1 MSTSAISATGG
12 TQGAGTAAGNLNV
25 TGQQFLQL
33 LVAQLKYQNPM
44 QPLDSSQFLGQLATL
59 EQVQL
64 LEGIQADLDR
74 LVQAQGTATP
84 TQGQTP
90 AAGGG
95 SG

>member
-1 MSTSAISATGG
+1 MSTSGITGASGSSQGTGSALS
-12 TQGAGTAAGNLNV
+12 ASLNV

-64 LEGIQADLDR
+64 LENIQTDLDQ
-74 LVQAQGTATP
+74 LVKGGATP
-84 TQGQTP
+84 TTGATTP
-90 AAGGG
+90 TTKP
-95 SG
+95 